1 MGRHWLVTE
10 QTTPLYN
17 IVLKMTLSEIIASE
31 AETDLE
37 IPSEVEAPLPSAAK
51 KKKKA
56 KKSAKK
62 SKKAKKYKK
71 AKKAKKSKKPKKSKK
86 RVKKSKAAIRAIRR
100 ARRAKAKKA
109 RGGLTLSQFA
119 VKSMK
124 NAKKPVTAEQ
134 LQKHMKSTK
143 ISMFVL
149 GHVLKQ
155 LKAKGVVKAR
165 GGNFSLTGKRLP
177 KAKTAHLFKK
187 GKKSCKE
194 VTKKSK
200 KVKRS
205 VKARK

>member
-71 AKKAKKSKKPKKSKK
+71 AKKAKKSKKPKNPRNLANPESGSRNPRPLSEPSDELDVPKQKKLVVVSHFLNSQSK
-86 RVKKSKAAIRAIRR
+86 V
-100 ARRAKAKKA
+100 
-109 RGGLTLSQFA
+109 
-119 VKSMK
+119 
-124 NAKKPVTAEQ
+124 
-134 LQKHMKSTK
+134 
-143 ISMFVL
+143 
-149 GHVLKQ
+149 
-155 LKAKGVVKAR
+155 
-165 GGNFSLTGKRLP
+165 
-177 KAKTAHLFKK
+177 
-187 GKKSCKE
+187 
-194 VTKKSK
+194 
-200 KVKRS
+200 
-205 VKARK
+205 

>member
-71 AKKAKKSKKPKKSKK
+71 AKKAKKSKKPKKIQEISQIQKAGQEIQGRYQSHPTSSTCQSKK
-86 RVKKSKAAIRAIRR
+86 SSWWSHTFSIRR
-100 ARRAKAKKA
+100 QKYEKRQKAGH
-109 RGGLTLSQFA
+109 RG
-119 VKSMK
+119 
-124 NAKKPVTAEQ
+124 TAPE
-134 LQKHMKSTK
+134 
-143 ISMFVL
+143 
-149 GHVLKQ
+149 
-155 LKAKGVVKAR
+155 
-165 GGNFSLTGKRLP
+165 
-177 KAKTAHLFKK
+177 AH
-187 GKKSCKE
+187 E
-194 VTKKSK
+194 IY
-200 KVKRS
+200 
-205 VKARK
+205 